1 MQLTAQQVFQVLF
14 YVEVGKDW
22 TSLVGRKIST
32 RKTKVLCLSRNP
44 RQFLLKWQHI
54 TASPEV
60 QVPWC
65 GIHKWQNKVS
75 FIIVWSQNKR

>member
-44 RQFLLKWQHI
+44 RQFLLK
-54 TASPEV
+54 
-60 QVPWC
+60 
-65 GIHKWQNKVS
+65 
-75 FIIVWSQNKR
+75 